1 MSNFGVEK
9 NKGESTVSL
18 GSLGNGEVTHEL
30 DCGICSQSKISDN
43 HLPFPQFSHEVNI
56 FSEIQ
61 NMRLLQVACCSIC
74 NHQFCPV
81 YNYFW

>member
-56 FSEIQ
+56 F
-61 NMRLLQVACCSIC
+61 
-74 NHQFCPV
+74 
-81 YNYFW
+81 

>member
-56 FSEIQ
+56 FWNTEHEVTTGG
-61 NMRLLQVACCSIC
+61 LLF
-74 NHQFCPV
+74 HL
-81 YNYFW
+81 